1 MVKIRRLVNGD
12 ETVLREIRLMALLDS
27 PSAYGSSYEREHLF
41 VNDDWRKRLA
51 RTDSVTLVSENDDGV
66 ANGLVTGAIDDDFAD
81 IGWLLS
87 MWVNPT
93 SRGNGVAG
101 QLIDEVIVWSK
112 LQNCTSIRLQVTDGN
127 ISAERAYEKRG
138 FRRTG
143 TTILRERDSVTE
155 FEMELI
161 LD

>member
-1 MVKIRRLVNGD
+1 MAKIRRLVNGD
-12 ETVLREIRLMALLDS
+12 ESVLREIRLMALLDS

-41 VNDDWRKRLA
+41 VEVDWRKRLA
-51 RTDSVTLVSENDDGV
+51 RNDAVTLVSEQDDGV
-66 ANGLVTGAIDDDFAD
+66 AIGLVTGAIDDDFVD

-87 MWVNPT
+87 TWVNPMM
-93 SRGNGVAG
+93 RGNGVAG
-101 QLIDEVIVWSK
+101 QLIDEVIAWSR
-112 LQNCTSIRLQVTDGN
+112 LQNCTSIHLQVTDGN
-127 ISAERAYEKRG
+127 ISAERAYEKCG

-143 TTILRERDSVTE
+143 TTILRERDNVTE

>member
-1 MVKIRRLVNGD
+1 MEIRRLVNGD

-27 PSAYGSSYEREHLF
+27 PSAYGSSYEHEYLF
-41 VNDDWRKRLA
+41 VEDDWRKRLTRNDA
-51 RTDSVTLVSENDDGV
+51 ATFVSERDDGV
-66 ANGLVTGAIDDDFAD
+66 AIGLVTGAIDDDYAD

-93 SRGNGVAG
+93 MRGNGVAG
-101 QLIDEVIVWSK
+101 QLIDEVITWSK
-112 LQNCTSIRLQVTDGN
+112 LQNCTSIHLQVTDGN
-127 ISAERAYEKRG
+127 TSAERAYLKRG

-143 TTILRERDSVTE
+143 TTILRDRDNVTL